1 MFCSLLKSTFICNS
15 ASIGLLIIL
24 YILKKCTYKI
34 FHLVVYLYFV
44 FMIDCA
50 TKTLSIH
57 NFTGLEREN

>member
-57 NFTGLEREN
+57 V